1 MRYDFIWFKNYLGIP
16 YNWAGAFNVPKLQHE
31 NLAVK
36 RFHRFFDIFDK
47 TFLKTDRPPR
57 PGVRQTHC
65 F

>member
-1 MRYDFIWFKNYLGIP
+1 MRYDFIWFKNYLGIL
-16 YNWAGAFNVPKLQHE
+16 YFLAGAFNALKLQHE

-36 RFHRFFDIFDK
+36 RFHPFFGIFGK

-57 PGVRQTHC
+57 PAVRQTHR